1 MPSTDARN
9 EEAMTDEELLDAIEA
24 KTLFA
29 MLQGCAMDDHLGR
42 KEFDPAP
49 WVVTLRADQM
59 SRLIDLAR
67 GNT

>member
-1 MPSTDARN
+1 
-9 EEAMTDEELLDAIEA
+9 MTDEEFLDAIEA
-24 KTLFA
+24 RVLFA

-42 KEFDPAP
+42 KVFDPAP

-67 GNT
+67 SNGA

>member
-1 MPSTDARN
+1 MQGRN
-9 EEAMTDEELLDAIEA
+9 FKDEEAMTDEELLDAIEA

-42 KEFDPAP
+42 KVFDPCP